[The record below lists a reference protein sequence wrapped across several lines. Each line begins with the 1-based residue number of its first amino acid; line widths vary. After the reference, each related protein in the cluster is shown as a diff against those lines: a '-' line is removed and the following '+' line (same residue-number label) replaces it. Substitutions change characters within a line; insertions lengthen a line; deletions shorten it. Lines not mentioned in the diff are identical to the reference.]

1 MCSLFVFHVNC
12 NAVRTHRQN
21 DSDKYKSFADTA
33 LAKAEAKVP
42 VEIQVLRESANESPL
57 KLAWRL
63 AWQLGLRAAK
73 M

>member
-33 LAKAEAKVP
+33 LAKAEAKC
-42 VEIQVLRESANESPL
+42 L
-57 KLAWRL
+57 
-63 AWQLGLRAAK
+63 
-73 M
+73 